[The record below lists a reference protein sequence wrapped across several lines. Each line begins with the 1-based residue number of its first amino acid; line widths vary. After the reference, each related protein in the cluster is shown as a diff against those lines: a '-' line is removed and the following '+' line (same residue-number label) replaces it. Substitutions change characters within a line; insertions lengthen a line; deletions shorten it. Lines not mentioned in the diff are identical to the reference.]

1 MPLKELRIADLDP
14 VYRTVG
20 YEEAV
25 EMANLGAAA
34 YGIVRDSLRSEW
46 SAAMGAEEAVKA
58 DSWRAE
64 GRMSAIEEWT
74 TKLKEMEGL
83 SFRLVTA
90 EATAEH
96 LRTSV
101 DVEVQRRVG
110 EQLEILR
117 KDYELISMQKLHMM
131 EKAMIVAEEGV
142 KHMPVY
148 QEKIYLQAAKLAQ
161 YAEEIGKLREELH
174 QMELERVQASTKSSH
189 ALGKLGEATVLDMLT
204 NVVLPAF
211 PYSSVK
217 DVTSKAHAADFHLW
231 IMTPHGARVKILVD
245 AKNYS
250 KPVNTEEIVK
260 LYADVDAD
268 EEAQCGMMISL
279 STPIHK
285 MKQFEFRVTE
295 RHKPVVFLSFR
306 GLETGYQHEL
316 TCWAINALLAIV
328 KEISTDERNYI
339 VENIESFLNGL
350 MSSMNEVDGVIQA
363 QTRAVNMLRQ
373 IKSDIIRKITTFR
386 TEANIDIPEK
396 DDILESIQHEADGCT
411 SIVKATGQRC
421 GKKTVNG
428 GEKCSNH
435 APRRHKGLEDNDAV

>member
-46 SAAMGAEEAVKA
+46 DAAMGAEEAAKA

-74 TKLKEMEGL
+74 MKLKEMEGL
-83 SFRLVTA
+83 SIRLVTA
-90 EATAEH
+90 EATAEQ
-96 LRTSV
+96 LRTTV

-148 QEKIYLQAAKLAQ
+148 QEKIYLQAVKLAQ
-161 YAEEIGKLREELH
+161 CAEEIDKLREELH

-204 NVVLPAF
+204 TVVLPAF

-217 DVTSKAHAADFHLW
+217 DMTSRAHAADFHLW
-231 IMTPHGARVKILVD
+231 IMTPQGRRVKVLVD

-250 KPVNTEEIVK
+250 KPVNTDEIMK

-268 EEAQCGMMISL
+268 VDAHCGMMISL
-279 STPIHK
+279 STSIHK
-285 MKQFEFRVTE
+285 TRQFEFRVTE
-295 RHKPVVFLSFR
+295 RHKPVVFLSFQDTEVR
-306 GLETGYQHEL
+306 HQQEL
-316 TCWAINALLAIV
+316 ICWAINALLAIV
-328 KEISTDERNYI
+328 KEMSTDERNYI

-350 MSSMNEVDGVIQA
+350 AVSMTELDGAIQA
-363 QTRAVNMLRQ
+363 QTRVINTLRN
-373 IKSDIIRKITTFR
+373 IKAEMVRKITTFR
-386 TEANIDIPEK
+386 TEANIDNEEN
-396 DDILESIQHEADGCT
+396 DDILDAIKHETGGCVT
-411 SIVKATGQRC
+411 ILKATGQRC

-428 GEKCSNH
+428 GEKCCTHVS
-435 APRRHKGLEDNDAV
+435 RRQKVTEEDD